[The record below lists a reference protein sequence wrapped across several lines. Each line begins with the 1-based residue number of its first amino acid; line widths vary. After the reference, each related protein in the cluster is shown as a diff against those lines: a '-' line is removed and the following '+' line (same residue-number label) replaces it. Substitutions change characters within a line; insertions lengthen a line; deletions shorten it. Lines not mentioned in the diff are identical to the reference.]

1 MTDTLT
7 PTQAAGRRQ
16 FLLLTALFVAPI
28 VAAVT
33 LYLHPEWQPKG
44 RTHHGVLVEPAR
56 PLPALKLLDADG
68 KAAADD
74 ALLGKW
80 SIVQIGA
87 ADCAQPCAD
96 KLLQTRQIRTLLN
109 EKRLRVQRVYIA
121 PDAAAR
127 DALRTQL
134 GSAHPDLRVFADDGA
149 TGARARDF
157 FTLQGPQD
165 AQAIYLLD
173 PLGNWL
179 MVYPEKSDYKNILKD
194 LKYLLKL
201 SQIG

>member
-1 MTDTLT
+1 MTDRN
-7 PTQAAGRRQ
+7 QAAGRRQ
-16 FLLLTALFVAPI
+16 FLLLAALFAAPI
-28 VAAVT
+28 IAAVT
-33 LYLHPEWQPKG
+33 MYLHPEWQPKG

-56 PLPALKLLDADG
+56 PLTELSVLDLEGKPADAQV
-68 KAAADD
+68 
-74 ALLGKW
+74 LLGKW
-80 SIVQIGA
+80 SIVYLAA
-87 ADCAQPCAD
+87 ADCAQACAD

-109 EKRLRVQRVYIA
+109 EKRLRVQRVYLA

-127 DALRTQL
+127 DAAHAQL
-134 GSAHPDLRVFADDGA
+134 SALHPDLKFYADQAPAGRRA
-149 TGARARDF
+149 TDF
-157 FTLQGPQD
+157 FAPRE

-179 MVYPEKSDYKNILKD
+179 MVYPGDADYKGILKD